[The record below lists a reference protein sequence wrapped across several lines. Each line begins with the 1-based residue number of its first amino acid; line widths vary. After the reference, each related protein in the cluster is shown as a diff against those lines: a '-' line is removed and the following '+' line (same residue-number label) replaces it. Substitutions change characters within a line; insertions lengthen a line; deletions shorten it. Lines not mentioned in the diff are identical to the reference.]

1 MLSVSMQ
8 ILHFREFLNKQCDPL
23 LYLTFQLEIAE
34 FNELENTTAINICK
48 ELSSSL
54 EAYTS
59 FCDKTSTC
67 NHGKTA
73 QYWMGY
79 INLVNL
85 YHEFSRSIRS
95 GDLEFYIHCLPK
107 LAEFFFAFNNY
118 NYAKWITKYHENI
131 MSI

>member
-73 QYWMGY
+73 QYWMG
-79 INLVNL
+79 I
-85 YHEFSRSIRS
+85 SI
-95 GDLEFYIHCLPK
+95 
-107 LAEFFFAFNNY
+107 
-118 NYAKWITKYHENI
+118 
-131 MSI
+131 